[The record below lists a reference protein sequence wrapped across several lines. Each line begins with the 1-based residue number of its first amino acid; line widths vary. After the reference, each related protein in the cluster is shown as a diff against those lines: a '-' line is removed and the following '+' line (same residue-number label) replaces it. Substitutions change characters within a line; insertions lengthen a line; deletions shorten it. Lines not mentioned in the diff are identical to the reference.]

1 MAAMGHLLGAEGL
14 GPQIRNSHD
23 QRYHDI
29 SEGQAELSSQ

>member
-14 GPQIRNSHD
+14 GPQTRNSHD
-23 QRYHDI
+23 QRYHGV